1 MANPNADPTKARQAK
16 KRKRRGTPGSIE
28 DARALLWKALQRA
41 GQLLDAEI
49 VEDGVSR
56 PDNHTALRAIHAIS
70 QGAAAYARIVEVGE
84 LEARLAALEG
94 ASSTEDPP
102 GPRLSGRG
110 AA

>member
-1 MANPNADPTKARQAK
+1 MANLNADPSKARQAK
-16 KRKRRGTPGSIE
+16 KRKRRGAPGTIE

-41 GQLLDAEI
+41 GQLLEAET
-49 VEDGVSR
+49 VKEDGTVT

-84 LEARLAALEG
+84 LEARIAALEG
-94 ASSTEDPP
+94 GEAEDTP

>member
-1 MANPNADPTKARQAK
+1 MANPNADPSKARQAK
-16 KRKRRGTPGSIE
+16 KRKRRGKPGSIE

-41 GQLLDAEI
+41 GDILES
-49 VEDGVSR
+49 EDDTLS
-56 PDNHTALRAIHAIS
+56 LKAIHAVS

-84 LEARLAALEG
+84 LEARLTALEG
-94 ASSTEDPP
+94 GEGEDTP

>member
-1 MANPNADPTKARQAK
+1 MSNPNPTEARQAK
-16 KRKRRGTPGSIE
+16 RQKRRGQPGTLE

-41 GQLLDAEI
+41 GVILEN
-49 VEDGVSR
+49 EDDTLS
-56 PDNHTALRAIHAIS
+56 LKAIHAVS
-70 QGAAAYARIVEVGE
+70 QGAAAYARIIEVGE

-94 ASSTEDPP
+94 AGEDTP